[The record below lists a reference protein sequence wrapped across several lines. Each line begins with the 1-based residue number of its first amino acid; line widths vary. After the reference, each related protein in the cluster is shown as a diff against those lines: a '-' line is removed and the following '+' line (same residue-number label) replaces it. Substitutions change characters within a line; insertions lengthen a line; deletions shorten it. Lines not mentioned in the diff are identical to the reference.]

1 MPSPAATQRDATRVT
16 IDGRTLVAFGGCDY
30 LGLAHDPDVIASLA
44 AAASRYGLS
53 ASASRE
59 TTGNTLAH
67 DQLETDLA
75 RLVQMPGAIVLPEG
89 YLANVAACQGLA
101 RLGVDL
107 AIIDAHGHKSLA
119 DAAATAGL
127 EVVYYDHRD
136 ARGAH
141 RLVRSHRGRGSAVL
155 TDGVFTADGAVVP
168 LDALLDGLDA
178 WLIVDDC
185 HGLGVLG
192 PGGRGTIEHFGLTG
206 DRLAM
211 TSTLAKGIGVYGG
224 CVAGPTA
231 LIEAIRAGATAYR
244 CTTPIPPALAEAAR
258 TALGVLTGARSGLG
272 VLRGH
277 CLRIQRALGELGLVD
292 PSRSPEVPIFAFV
305 LEPAGRMDELRDR
318 LLEAGIDVPVIA
330 YPGGPAERFVRLTVS
345 AAHTDEQVG
354 TLIEVMT
361 GYLARAGAV

>member
-1 MPSPAATQRDATRVT
+1 MPSPPATQRDATRVT

-30 LGLAHDPDVIASLA
+30 LGLAHDPAVIASLGA
-44 AAASRYGLS
+44 AAGRYGLS

-67 DQLETDLA
+67 DQLEIDLA
-75 RLVQMPGAIVLPEG
+75 RFVGMPGAIVLPEG

-107 AIIDAHGHKSLA
+107 AIVDANGHKSLA

-127 EVVYYDHRD
+127 AVELFDHRD
-136 ARGAH
+136 ASCAH
-141 RLVRSHRGRGSAVL
+141 QLVRAHRGRRSAVL
-155 TDGVFTADGAVVP
+155 TDGVFTADGAVAP
-168 LDALLDGLDA
+168 LDALLNGLDA
-178 WLIVDDC
+178 WLLVDDC

-192 PGGRGTIEHFGLTG
+192 PGGRGTIEHFGLAG

-224 CVAGPTA
+224 CVAGPSE

-258 TALGVLTGARSGLG
+258 TALGILVDGHSGLAT
-272 VLRGH
+272 LRGH
-277 CLRIQRALGELGLVD
+277 CLRIQRALGALGLVD
-292 PSRSPEVPIFAFV
+292 PKRSPEVPIFAFV
-305 LEPAGRMDELRDR
+305 LQPASRMDELRDR
-318 LLEAGIDVPVIA
+318 LLDAGIDVPVIA
-330 YPGGPAERFVRLTVS
+330 YPGGPAARFVRLTVS

-354 TLIEVMT
+354 TLIEVMS
-361 GYLARAGAV
+361 GFLAKAGAV